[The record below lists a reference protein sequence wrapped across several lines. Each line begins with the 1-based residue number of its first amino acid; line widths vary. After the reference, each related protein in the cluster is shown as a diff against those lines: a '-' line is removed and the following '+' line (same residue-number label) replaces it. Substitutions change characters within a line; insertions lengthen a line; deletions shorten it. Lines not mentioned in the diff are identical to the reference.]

1 MDFDGLD
8 SISNLVN
15 SVPQLS
21 SDNVVKGLEDF
32 TNTNF
37 TGEFKYTWEGW
48 KNTSVDKIKE
58 KEDKK
63 KKAKQAAIDE
73 AKKGLSEKETSI
85 SSSTIE
91 DERSANT
98 INEKLSNIRIYIP
111 GRFNSAIIENS
122 DYKGDSISSSGKEI
136 KENDKDKS
144 LLLQDSL
151 IFSFRTQSISLPSY
165 AYKSIDIPYLS
176 ETLSLTTNEVEEN
189 NEGSFVFK
197 SDAIFNYYDAF
208 LKDSGLSLDLSNF
221 NLSYIVNNN
230 RVKKDLIVYL
240 ETPFALKV
248 ENDETKDFGY
258 LVKNDKK
265 TMHYKNFI
273 ACVFKNIKI
282 KTVSGI
288 KFNTSDAKPHDLQV
302 KFIYER
308 YEQYYV
314 SNYESKPKF
323 KKDEAKTT

>member
-1 MDFDGLD
+1 MDFSGLD
-8 SISNLVN
+8 SISNLVKDI
-15 SVPQLS
+15 PQLS
-21 SDNVVKGLEDF
+21 NEDVSKGLSDW
-32 TNTNF
+32 TKTISSTNF
-37 TGEFKYTWEGW
+37 STDFSNTWKGW
-48 KNTSVDKIKE
+48 KSDAVDSIKE
-58 KEDKK
+58 KEDEKK
-63 KKAKQAAIDE
+63 KEKKEKINKERAE
-73 AKKGLSEKETSI
+73 KGLSEKVDN
-85 SSSTIE
+85 SSNQESE
-91 DERSANT
+91 LSKNT
-98 INEKLSNIRIYIP
+98 INEKLSKVRIYIP
-111 GRFNSAIIENS
+111 GRFNTAIVRS
-122 DYKGDSISSSGKEI
+122 TDYKGNSISRGEDS
-136 KENDKDKS
+136 DS

-165 AYKSIDIPYLS
+165 TYKLIDISYLS
-176 ETLSLTTNEVEEN
+176 ETLSLITNEVEEN

-208 LKDSGLSLDLSNF
+208 LKDSGLTLDSKNF
-221 NLSYIVNNN
+221 NLSYIVNNK
-230 RVKKDLIVYL
+230 RTKKDLIVYL

-248 ENDETKDFGY
+248 EADKTTNDFGY
-258 LVKNDKK
+258 LVKDNKK

-314 SNYESKPKF
+314 ANYDGKEKFTNDEGSK
-323 KKDEAKTT
+323 